1 MWLWLGLLTATVFSS
16 AGPVFYDRLLGGQ
29 HFAGLSESLA
39 AVGLDITGVT
49 RLQEGLWRVYEMDG
63 GQQLRGGGIS
73 AFPSMHAAMATL
85 WAGYLI
91 ERSRWLA
98 PIGLG
103 FLAVILYLSVYT
115 GWHYAVDG
123 IASAA
128 AMGLV
133 CAAPALLRRFRG
145 RDTPSFGKSAA

>member
-1 MWLWLGLLTATVFSS
+1 M
-16 AGPVFYDRLLGGQ
+16 
-29 HFAGLSESLA
+29 
-39 AVGLDITGVT
+39 
-49 RLQEGLWRVYEMDG
+49 
-63 GQQLRGGGIS
+63 RGGGIS

-85 WAGYLI
+85 WAGYLV

-123 IASAA
+123 IASIAVVHPYMCVRA
-128 AMGLV
+128 CVSPCMCMYYVHRSRAR
-133 CAAPALLRRFRG
+133 AL
-145 RDTPSFGKSAA
+145 S